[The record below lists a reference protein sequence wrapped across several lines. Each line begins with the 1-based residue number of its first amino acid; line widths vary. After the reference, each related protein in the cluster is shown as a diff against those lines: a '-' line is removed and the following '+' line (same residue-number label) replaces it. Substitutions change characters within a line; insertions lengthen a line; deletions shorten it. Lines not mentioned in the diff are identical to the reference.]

1 MPTPLLLWEAM
12 IDRLKAAGLYGL
24 AIGLFIIALPLS
36 VISFAIT
43 AQLMMLFLGI
53 GLMLAFVGY
62 IVLLPATVAASLTGN
77 GDNPKFVFG
86 AAAVVSALLIAG
98 LAWFSLDQRA
108 KSDAIQ
114 ARLIDEV
121 RAGETI
127 LCDHPD
133 ASGSR
138 PTFFPADWLYDT
150 VQNNGWTCWTGGDD
164 VYHPR
169 GEEPFLD
176 RFELPYE

>member
-1 MPTPLLLWEAM
+1 M
-12 IDRLKAAGLYGL
+12 IERLKAAGVYGL
-24 AIGLFIIALPLS
+24 AIVLFIVALPLS

-77 GDNPKFVFG
+77 QDNPKFVFG
-86 AAAVVSALLIAG
+86 AAAVVAALLIAG

-114 ARLIDEV
+114 ARFIDEV
-121 RAGETI
+121 RAGDKI

-138 PTFFPADWLYDT
+138 PTYFPAEWLRDT
-150 VQNNGWTCWTGGDD
+150 VQVHGWTCWAGGDD

-169 GEEPFLD
+169 DEAPFLD
-176 RFELPYE
+176 RFEFPYE

>member
-1 MPTPLLLWEAM
+1 M

-24 AIGLFIIALPLS
+24 AIVLFILALPIS

-43 AQLMMLFLGI
+43 AQLTMLFLGL
-53 GLMLAFVGY
+53 GLMVAFVGY

-77 GDNPKFVFG
+77 SDNPKFVFG
-86 AAAVVSALLIAG
+86 AAAVVAALLIAG

-108 KSDAIQ
+108 KSAAIE

-133 ASGSR
+133 SSGSG
-138 PTFFPADWLYDT
+138 PMYFPAEWLFDT
-150 VQNNGWTCWTGGDD
+150 VQNNGWTCWAGGDD

-176 RFELPYE
+176 RFEFPYE